1 LPPTSVRAL
10 NNGLAGDATPCQ
22 IYLDAQT
29 TSLPIR
35 SVVVAGGG
43 RSRKERV
50 TPSSFRSFQASSSL
64 SALGIGSDREEG
76 KSFMAVLV
84 LNSSL
89 QPLSVI
95 PERRLIVLL
104 SKQKVTFVDDS
115 VRQLIEESIQARRL
129 ELERPVIVQL
139 LANVR
144 IPRIALQPTRSNILL
159 RDEESCQ
166 YCGKRSR
173 ELTLDHVVPRSRG
186 GQSTWENLVASC
198 KACNGKKG
206 NRLPKEVNMRLLR
219 QPRPLTQEYAGF
231 FLLRYPKL
239 REAYEEF
246 LLSAQRGISHGLSA

>member
-1 LPPTSVRAL
+1 
-10 NNGLAGDATPCQ
+10 
-22 IYLDAQT
+22 
-29 TSLPIR
+29 
-35 SVVVAGGG
+35 
-43 RSRKERV
+43 
-50 TPSSFRSFQASSSL
+50 
-64 SALGIGSDREEG
+64 
-76 KSFMAVLV
+76 MAVLV

-95 PERRLIVLL
+95 PERRLVVLL

-129 ELERPVIVQL
+129 DLERPVIVQL

-144 IPRIALQPTRSNILL
+144 VPRVALQPTRSNILL
-159 RDEESCQ
+159 RDDETCQ

-173 ELTLDHVVPRSRG
+173 DLTLDHIVPRSRG
-186 GQSTWENLVASC
+186 GPTTWENLVACC
-198 KACNGKKG
+198 KSCNGKKG
-206 NRLPKEVNMRLLR
+206 NRLLKEVNMRLLR

-246 LLSAQRGISHGLSA
+246 LLSSQVGSSMRQELSA

>member
-1 LPPTSVRAL
+1 MP
-10 NNGLAGDATPCQ
+10 
-22 IYLDAQT
+22 
-29 TSLPIR
+29 
-35 SVVVAGGG
+35 
-43 RSRKERV
+43 
-50 TPSSFRSFQASSSL
+50 
-64 SALGIGSDREEG
+64 
-76 KSFMAVLV
+76 VLV

-95 PERRLIVLL
+95 PERRLVVLL

-115 VRQLIEESIQARRL
+115 VRELIEESIRARRL

-144 IPRIALQPTRSNILL
+144 IPRLVLQPTRSNILL
-159 RDEESCQ
+159 RDDETCQ
-166 YCGKRSR
+166 YCGKRTR
-173 ELTLDHVVPRSRG
+173 DLTLDHVIPRSRG

-206 NRLPKEVNMRLLR
+206 NHLLKEVNMHLIRH
-219 QPRPLTQEYAGF
+219 PRALTQEYAGF

-246 LLSAQRGISHGLSA
+246 LLSAQGGVRQLSA

>member
-1 LPPTSVRAL
+1 VQEASFLV
-10 NNGLAGDATPCQ
+10 Q
-22 IYLDAQT
+22 I
-29 TSLPIR
+29 
-35 SVVVAGGG
+35 VVVAGGG
-43 RSRKERV
+43 RNWQVVREGL
-50 TPSSFRSFQASSSL
+50 L
-64 SALGIGSDREEG
+64 STLPYVSNLAVLQVFTGFDREER
-76 KSFMAVLV
+76 KHRMPVLV

-104 SKQKVTFVDDS
+104 SKQKVTFVDES
-115 VRQLIEESIQARRL
+115 VRMLIEESIAARRL
-129 ELERPVIVQL
+129 DLERPVIVQL

-144 IPRIALQPTRSNILL
+144 VPRVALQPTRSNILL
-159 RDEESCQ
+159 RDDETCQ

-173 ELTLDHVVPRSRG
+173 DLTLDHIIPRSRG

-206 NRLPKEVNMRLLR
+206 NRLLKDVNMHLLR
-219 QPRPLTQEYAGF
+219 QPRALTQEYAGF

-246 LLSAQRGISHGLSA
+246 LLTAQGDSITGHLRTA

>member
-1 LPPTSVRAL
+1 
-10 NNGLAGDATPCQ
+10 
-22 IYLDAQT
+22 
-29 TSLPIR
+29 
-35 SVVVAGGG
+35 
-43 RSRKERV
+43 
-50 TPSSFRSFQASSSL
+50 
-64 SALGIGSDREEG
+64 
-76 KSFMAVLV
+76 MAVLV

-144 IPRIALQPTRSNILL
+144 IPRIALQPTRSNIML
-159 RDEESCQ
+159 RDEETCQ

-173 ELTLDHVVPRSRG
+173 ELTLDHVIPRSRG

-206 NRLPKEVNMRLLR
+206 NRLPNEINMRLLR

-246 LLSAQRGISHGLSA
+246 RLSAQVGRSRGLSA

>member
-1 LPPTSVRAL
+1 MP
-10 NNGLAGDATPCQ
+10 
-22 IYLDAQT
+22 
-29 TSLPIR
+29 
-35 SVVVAGGG
+35 
-43 RSRKERV
+43 
-50 TPSSFRSFQASSSL
+50 
-64 SALGIGSDREEG
+64 
-76 KSFMAVLV
+76 VLV

-115 VRQLIEESIQARRL
+115 VRQVIEESIQARRL

-144 IPRIALQPTRSNILL
+144 IPRMALQPTRANILL
-159 RDEESCQ
+159 RDDETCQ

-173 ELTLDHVVPRSRG
+173 ELTLDHVIPRSRG

-198 KACNGKKG
+198 KSCNGKKG
-206 NRLPKEVNMRLLR
+206 NRLLKEVNMHLLH
-219 QPRPLTQEYAGF
+219 QPRPLAQEYAGI

-239 REAYEEF
+239 RKAYEEF
-246 LLSAQRGISHGLSA
+246 LLNAQGSTFRQEWSA

>member
-1 LPPTSVRAL
+1 
-10 NNGLAGDATPCQ
+10 
-22 IYLDAQT
+22 
-29 TSLPIR
+29 
-35 SVVVAGGG
+35 
-43 RSRKERV
+43 
-50 TPSSFRSFQASSSL
+50 
-64 SALGIGSDREEG
+64 
-76 KSFMAVLV
+76 MAVLV

-104 SKQKVTFVDDS
+104 SKQKVTFVDES

-144 IPRIALQPTRSNILL
+144 VPRVALQPTRSNILL
-159 RDEESCQ
+159 RDDETCQ

-173 ELTLDHVVPRSRG
+173 DLTLDHIIPRSRG
-186 GQSTWENLVASC
+186 GPTSWENLVACC

-206 NRLPKEVNMRLLR
+206 NRLLKEVNMRLLR

-246 LLSAQRGISHGLSA
+246 LLSAQANSGARQELSAYCT